1 MRVTNRPSDSVEGE
15 TLRLGRE
22 LHLGADVEEGEV
34 AVHEVVGD
42 ACCFVVDVD
51 LAGQDILCLQ

>member
-1 MRVTNRPSDSVEGE
+1 MRVANRPSDSVEGE

-22 LHLGADVEEGEV
+22 LHFGADVEEGEV
-34 AVHEVVGD
+34 TVHEVVGD

-51 LAGQDILCLQ
+51 LAG